1 MEHLRHILADDPPD
15 SASRLDR
22 AALDLARIQYPDL
35 DPDSSL
41 NHLTEIASQLGDR
54 LRNFNDGRD
63 FIEKARQFLFEE
75 LGFRGNETEFFDP
88 RNSCLNQVLERR
100 IGIPITLSVLYLEV
114 ARRLRMPVY
123 GVSLPRRFVVQFD
136 DGRYATYIDPFGG
149 GRPISARECFTLA
162 GAQVADPALLQRA
175 THKQILMRMLHNLQT
190 AYWQASD
197 YEHTVAT
204 LDLLLVGAPGVS
216 AWYKLRGVAALKCK
230 RYQDARRDLEKY
242 LRLDPDAADREAVGQ
257 QLEAIHRWLAQV
269 N

>member
-1 MEHLRHILADDPPD
+1 MDHLRHILADDPPD

-22 AALDLARIQYPDL
+22 AALELARIQYPDL
-35 DPDSSL
+35 DPDPSL
-41 NHLTEIASQLGDR
+41 NQMTEIASQLGDR

-63 FIEKARQFLFEE
+63 FIEKAQQYLFDE
-75 LGFRGNETEFFDP
+75 LAFRGNEFEFFDP

-100 IGIPITLSVLYLEV
+100 IGIPITLSVLYMEV

-136 DGRYATYIDPFGG
+136 DGRYAAYIDPFGG
-149 GRPISARECFTLA
+149 GRPITARECLILA
-162 GAQVADPALLQRA
+162 GARVADPALLQRA
-175 THKQILMRMLHNLQT
+175 SHKQILMRMLNNLQT
-190 AYWQASD
+190 AYWRTSD
-197 YEHTVAT
+197 YEHTRAA
-204 LDLLLVGAPGVS
+204 LDLLLVGAPNEP

-230 RYQDARRDLEKY
+230 RYQDARQDLEKY
-242 LRLDPDAADREAVGQ
+242 LRLDPQASDRQAIGQ